1 MKKIPELFLRSP
13 RLLFEILLNQKKK
26 ERHFNTI
33 IHEQQIIL
41 KFWPQWAWKWPLNL
55 SCIKNGPVN
64 FKILIKLQSEMN
76 RTKESHKILL
86 MKSSGN
92 HFIFLPVFY
101 LITWV
106 MKALKN
112 FGKIGIL
119 KLWELIYLG
128 EVKTHFGKLALK
140 WCIFRHEKKY
150 LNWYYVIAL
159 NPIRI

>member
-1 MKKIPELFLRSP
+1 MVKIEFNLVHVVVECPIIEYTIRVNSFLKEHCYFYVPAVILSSYVYFHKLFVLKTQVYCKLFIIQPKLR
-13 RLLFEILLNQKKK
+13 
-26 ERHFNTI
+26 
-33 IHEQQIIL
+33 
-41 KFWPQWAWKWPLNL
+41 
-55 SCIKNGPVN
+55 
-64 FKILIKLQSEMN
+64 SEMN
-76 RTKESHKILL
+76 RTKVSHKISL

-159 NPIRI
+159 DPIRI